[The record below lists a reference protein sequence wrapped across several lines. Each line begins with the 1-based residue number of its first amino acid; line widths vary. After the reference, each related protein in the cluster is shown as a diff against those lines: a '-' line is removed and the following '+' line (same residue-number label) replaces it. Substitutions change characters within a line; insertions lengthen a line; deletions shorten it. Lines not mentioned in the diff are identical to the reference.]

1 MTFTQIYND
10 IKSLKIQGAEAI
22 AKAGLKAIKLK
33 SDKDSIKKIM
43 EVRPTEPA
51 LRNAIKFSQ
60 ISSINNALT
69 HFTLSEK
76 IIPKIGAKKIHSKKI
91 IFTHCHSST
100 VVSILKEAKSQK
112 KNFIVHNTETR
123 PMLQGRKTAKE
134 LSKAGIEV
142 HHFVDSGARLALKKA
157 DLMLIGCDAITAE
170 GKVINK
176 IGSEMMAE
184 IAERHDT
191 PVYVCTDSWKFD
203 PLTSFGFDVEI
214 EKRNSKEIWKNPPK
228 KVKIFNYAFEKINPD
243 LISGII
249 SELGV
254 HSPNNFVREVTKA
267 YPWMLK

>member
-1 MTFTQIYND
+1 MTFTKIYND
-10 IKSLKIQGAEAI
+10 IKNLKVQGAEAV
-22 AKAGLKAIKLK
+22 AKAGLKALKLK
-33 SDKDSIKKIM
+33 SDKNSIKKIINA
-43 EVRPTEPA
+43 RPTEPA

-69 HFTLSEK
+69 HFKLSES

-91 IFTHCHSST
+91 IFTHCHSSS
-100 VVSILKEAKSQK
+100 VVSILKEAKKQK
-112 KNFIVHNTETR
+112 KTFEVHNTETR

-134 LSKAGIEV
+134 LSKMGIKV

-184 IAERHDT
+184 VAEKHNT
-191 PVYVCTDSWKFD
+191 QVYVCTDSWKFD
-203 PLTSFGFDVEI
+203 PKTIFGFDVEI
-214 EKRNSKEIWKNPPK
+214 EKRQSKEIWKNPPK
-228 KVKIFNYAFEKINPD
+228 NVKIYNYAFEQINPD
-243 LISGII
+243 LITGII

-254 HSPNNFVREVTKA
+254 HSPDNFVREVTKA